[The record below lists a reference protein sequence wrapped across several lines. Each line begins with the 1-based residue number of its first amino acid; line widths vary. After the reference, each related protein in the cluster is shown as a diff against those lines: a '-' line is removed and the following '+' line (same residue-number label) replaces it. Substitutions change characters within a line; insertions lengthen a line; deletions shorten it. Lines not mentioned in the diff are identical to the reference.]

1 MCPARVAHGR
11 HAWHMSLACF
21 ARLCPDH
28 TMRGV
33 MIGGERR
40 MVDKDQRVLDDA
52 LRTLLSGTRGA
63 LERQTAV
70 VERLE
75 VDLAAARKELEYQRQ
90 LAEVLERESRR
101 RNPGHNGAEAGKSGA
116 HTGEASLDA
125 VDVSGSEADSGRLS
139 RQDAE
144 ALRGPTRLECALSE
158 LRSTGLNRPVV
169 ARDVALRYSGIC
181 DKKQREGARSALVSA
196 VADGKAVRLTDGS
209 FLPTRLLV
217 PDLPEHI
224 AVMADAAIP
233 APRVPET
240 EVEPAA

>member
-1 MCPARVAHGR
+1 
-11 HAWHMSLACF
+11 
-21 ARLCPDH
+21 
-28 TMRGV
+28 
-33 MIGGERR
+33 

-63 LERQTAV
+63 LERQTTV

-75 VDLAAARKELEYQRQ
+75 MDLAAARKESEYQRQ

-101 RNPGHNGAEAGKSGA
+101 RSPGRNGAEAEQAGT
-116 HTGEASLDA
+116 HTGETPLDA
-125 VDVSGSEADSGRLS
+125 EADVPGSGADSGRLS

-144 ALRGPTRLECALSE
+144 ALRGPTRFQCALSE
-158 LRSTGLNRPVV
+158 LRSTGLKRPVV

-224 AVMADAAIP
+224 AAMADAAIP
-233 APRVPET
+233 APRVAET